1 MIENE
6 EQLQQTRLAIIN
18 LESSLASLN
27 REVLP
32 INPQRFVLMA
42 EPVIGQIRELRHEV
56 EVYIGLTSAISQ
68 EADLW
73 MRLQGP
79 EIELGD
85 APTSVITAMLDVL
98 RVGVQAVAEF
108 LQRGV
113 VGSRPTAELKEAC
126 DLRILEWLPGSVQVG
141 LKLPVASPT
150 LFENAD
156 VVAQARE
163 ALNLYLHA
171 ADWVGSERDTSAL
184 EEELQDDEQRRLLL
198 NQIARLVPRP
208 RGGLE
213 LVELSGRSVTTG
225 PIQLRRGARARIRN
239 AIAQTLQEDLVL
251 VEGVLREI
259 DLDQGTFIIRDPERG
274 TENRCSIPQEYNDLL
289 DIARDGLDHRVAVLG
304 MRVRDT
310 ARNRAHPLQVREIE
324 ILGDDTDESSVG
336 Q

>member
-18 LESSLASLN
+18 LESALASLN

-32 INPQRFVLMA
+32 INPQRFILMA
-42 EPVIGQIRELRHEV
+42 EPVIDQIRELRQQV
-56 EVYIGLTSAISQ
+56 EEYIGLTSAISQ

-85 APTSVITAMLDVL
+85 APTSIITAMLDIL

-113 VGSRPTAELKEAC
+113 IGSRPTAELKDAC
-126 DLRILEWLPGSVQVG
+126 DLRILGWRPGSVQVG
-141 LKLPVASPT
+141 LKLPASPLG
-150 LFENAD
+150 LFEND
-156 VVAQARE
+156 SVEAQVRE
-163 ALNLYLHA
+163 ALDLYLHA
-171 ADWVGSERDTSAL
+171 ADWVGSDRDTSAL
-184 EEELQDDEQRRLLL
+184 EVELQDDEQRRLLL
-198 NQIARLVPRP
+198 NQVARLVPRP
-208 RGGLE
+208 RGGVE
-213 LVELSGRSVTTG
+213 LVELSGKSVRTG
-225 PIQLRRGARARIRN
+225 SIQLSREARARIRN
-239 AIAQTLQEDLVL
+239 AISHTLQEDLVL

-259 DLDQGTFIIRDPERG
+259 DLDQRTFIIRDLAHG
-274 TENRCSIPQEYNDLL
+274 TENRCSIPPEYDDLL

-310 ARNRAHPLQVREIE
+310 SRHRAYPLQVKEIE
-324 ILGDDTDESSVG
+324 ILGDESDESSVS